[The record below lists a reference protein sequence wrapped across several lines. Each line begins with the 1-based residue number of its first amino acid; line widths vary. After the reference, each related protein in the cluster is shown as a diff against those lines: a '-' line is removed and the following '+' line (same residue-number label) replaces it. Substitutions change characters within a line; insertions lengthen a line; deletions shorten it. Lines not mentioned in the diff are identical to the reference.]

1 MKIFATKGA
10 ASASSNIAFRLHPVA
25 AGCAVLVAFASSAYA
40 QTEPAAPA
48 APTAQTAVDNPSP
61 NQEQTTSQ
69 ANAAVEPGIQT
80 VRVTGIRRGIEAA
93 ISVKKNNDSIVE
105 AISAEDIGKL
115 PDTSI
120 AESIARLPG
129 VTAQRTAGR
138 ASAISIRGMSPDFS
152 TALLNGREQV
162 STGDSRGVEFD
173 QYPSEL
179 LSGVVIYKTPDGA
192 LVGQG
197 LSGTVDMQTVRPL
210 DFSKRTI
217 AVNVRK
223 EKNSLGL
230 EQNGDGKRYS
240 LSYIDQFADRTI
252 GVALGFARLDS
263 KTGARTRFESWGN
276 GTTTYNGQNV
286 QIPYTGFNAFTD
298 IESQKRDGAMAVLQF
313 RPSKEFSSTL
323 DLFYSKFDNDKMT
336 HGIQVPL
343 SDTPAADNRFDKP
356 GQLIN
361 PTISNGV
368 VTSGS
373 FNNVRAVV
381 RNEATSFSDE
391 SKSVGWNNRLKLDE
405 DWTASVDLSYNTAV
419 RTGANAEAYAGTT
432 GALDTVGFTAG
443 SQNFTTGLNYADP
456 NVVKLT
462 DVQGWGGAA
471 IQAGYTKIPHV
482 ADKIRAARFDLT
494 RELPEGWWFTKLTTG
509 ANYTTR
515 VKQKDYTEALLS
527 IAGNTSPFASASVPN
542 ATTGTAGPTGIP
554 VLAFDPVANAAVY
567 TANRK
572 NDPAIYNKDWVV
584 NERVST
590 AFAKLNIDSEVA
602 TMPLRGALGLQFVH
616 TVQDSTAFSVDGA
629 DSTTTDATRSTK
641 PYTDGTSYNDVLPS
655 LNLIGDL
662 GNQQTLR
669 FSVAKIMARPT
680 MNDMRASNSF
690 SVDNTYSVTDPV
702 TGVVQTGRYTKS
714 GGTPGLKPF
723 RAKGVDLSYEKYWD
737 TKAYV
742 SLAGFYKK
750 LDTYIVNSSVD
761 MDFTSL
767 ITPTTQ
773 VLPNKIGSYS
783 APVNGTGGM
792 IKGLEF
798 AASLPLNLATRYLDG
813 FGVVFTA
820 SQTSSDVNVPDTT
833 DGGVAGTKIDLPG
846 LSKRVA
852 SLTFY
857 YEKAGFSARVAERY
871 RSDFIGEV
879 NRVEGDR
886 QLTFIQAEKQI
897 DLQLGYEFENG
908 PLKGL
913 SLMAQMTNLGNE
925 PFRRYRKTRDNNI
938 ENTTYGRTVLFG
950 LNYKM

>member
-1 MKIFATKGA
+1 MKNFATKGA
-10 ASASSNIAFRLHPVA
+10 ASAANSIAFKLHPVA
-25 AGCAVLVAFASSAYA
+25 AGCALLVAFASNAYA
-40 QTEPAAPA
+40 QTAED
-48 APTAQTAVDNPSP
+48 AVQNPNP
-61 NQEQTTSQ
+61 NQTETTSQ
-69 ANAAVEPGIQT
+69 ANAAVEPAIQT
-80 VRVTGIRRGIEAA
+80 VKVTGIRRGIEAA

-115 PDTSI
+115 PDSSI

-138 ASAISIRGMSPDFS
+138 AQAISIRGMSPDFS

-230 EQNGDGKRYS
+230 DSNGDGKRYS

-263 KTGARTRFESWGN
+263 TTGARTRFESWGN
-276 GTTTYNGQNV
+276 GNTTYNGQTV

-298 IESQKRDGAMAVLQF
+298 VESQKRDGVMGVFQF
-313 RPSKEFSSTL
+313 RPNRAFSSTL
-323 DLFYSKFDNDKMT
+323 DLFYSKFDNTKLT

-343 SDTPAADNRFDKP
+343 SDTPAATSLFDKP
-356 GQLIN
+356 GQLVN

-391 SKSVGWNNRLKLDE
+391 SKSIGWNNKLKLDE

-494 RELPEGWWFTKLTTG
+494 RDLPDGWWFSKLTAG

-515 VKQKDYTEALLS
+515 SKQKDYTEALLS
-527 IAGNTSPFASASVPN
+527 IAGNSSPFASAPVPN

-554 VLAFDPVANAAVY
+554 VLAFDPVANSNVY

-590 AFAKLNIDSEVA
+590 AFAKLGIDSQVSSI
-602 TMPLRGALGLQFVH
+602 PLRGALALQFVH
-616 TVQDSTAFSVDGA
+616 TVQDSTAFAVDGA
-629 DSTTTDATRSTK
+629 DTTTTDATRNTS
-641 PYTDGTSYNDVLPS
+641 PYTAGTSYNDVLPS

-680 MNDMRASNSF
+680 LNDMRASNSF
-690 SVDNTYSVTDPV
+690 SVDNSVTIN
-702 TGVVQTGRYTKS
+702 GQTGIYSKS
-714 GGTPGLKPF
+714 GGNPELKPF
-723 RAKGVDLSYEKYWD
+723 RAKGIDLSYEKYWD

-750 LDTYIVNSSVD
+750 LDTYIVNSTTTV
-761 MDFTSL
+761 DFTSL

-773 VLPNKIGSYS
+773 QLVNKNGNFT
-783 APVNGTGGM
+783 APVNGSGGM

-798 AASLPLNLATRYLDG
+798 AVSVPLNLATRYLDG
-813 FGVVFTA
+813 FGVVFNA

-833 DGGVAGTKIDLPG
+833 DGGTAGTKIDLPG

-852 SLTFY
+852 SLTLY

-897 DLQLGYEFENG
+897 DLQLGYEFETG
-908 PLKGL
+908 PMKGL
-913 SLMAQMTNLGNE
+913 SLMAQMYNVGNE